1 MAKTLFTL
9 TVVECILLAAT
20 VIQAVA
26 IFVHWKLARWTGW
39 ILPFLLYGIVFVTM
53 LLPRILSQMILYDVI
68 PPGSARTWSALIF
81 LFDSALL
88 YVAGIKLWDKISRD
102 IASVTD
108 PEYIIEIDCDGTIL
122 FLNKA
127 MCNLLGY
134 RRRELVGANIQKVM
148 PERYRARHRAAFDA
162 YVASGKRTLDW
173 SSLRFSM
180 LDKNNVEIPVE
191 ITFTEFQWLASSD
204 SRYGERRFRAI
215 IKAAVVEGE
224 SGDRL
229 SGSPGHGAGRPNS

>member
-1 MAKTLFTL
+1 MEQNLFTL
-9 TVVECILLAAT
+9 RVVECILLAAT

-26 IFVHWKLARWTGW
+26 IYVHWKLARWTGW
-39 ILPFLLYGIVFVTM
+39 IVPFTIYGIVFVTM
-53 LLPRILSQMILYDVI
+53 LIPRILSQLILYDVI
-68 PPGSARTWSALIF
+68 PPGSARMWSALLF

-88 YVAGIKLWDKISRD
+88 YVAGHKLWEKISGD
-102 IASVTD
+102 IASVAD

-134 RRRELVGANIQKVM
+134 RRKELIGANIQKVM
-148 PERYRARHRAAFDA
+148 PARYRARHRAAFDA

-180 LDKNNVEIPVE
+180 LDKNNQEIPVE
-191 ITFTEFQWLASSD
+191 ITFTEFQWLAGHD
-204 SRYGERRFRAI
+204 QRWGERRFRAI

-224 SGDRL
+224 GGDRL
-229 SGSPGHGAGRPNS
+229 QSGPGHGAVESHS